1 MTQPQDTGRKVGAFA
16 KRLLS
21 IREYCDAYNEGR
33 TKTYE
38 RIASGELEAVKDGNR
53 TKITFESAERRAAS
67 LPRFK
72 STAASARATEAA

>member
-1 MTQPQDTGRKVGAFA
+1 M
-16 KRLLS
+16 KRLLT
-21 IREYCDAYNEGR
+21 IREYCDAYGDRR

-38 RIASGELEAVKDGNR
+38 LIASGELEAVKDGAR

-72 STAASARATEAA
+72 SGTALARANESA